1 MSEFEAITPRRTDRA
16 FIVGQTGSG
25 KTTLAE
31 KLCGERKHVAALD
44 PKRLLNWEGSG
55 FKIFRSFPE
64 FCNASV
70 QRVPKRIYRPSIEE
84 LNDGEVIAQW
94 YEWAYRSGGWT
105 VYTDEVALV
114 TEGQVIP
121 MYFRACLQQGR
132 EHGIESW
139 NATQRPMNVPNVIMS
154 ESEHV
159 YTFRLKMEG
168 DREKVGRMCQI
179 DPNLMATLPDGRRL
193 PKHVFYYA
201 PQDDEV
207 RGPLRLRLESRSIAR
222 VH

>member
-1 MSEFEAITPRRTDRA
+1 MSDLSDIMPGRTDRV

-31 KLCGERKHVAALD
+31 RMCQERQYVAALD
-44 PKRLLNWEGSG
+44 PKRLLKWEPSG
-55 FKIFRSFPE
+55 FKIFTAFNDFR
-64 FCNASV
+64 NASV
-70 QRVPKRIYRPSIEE
+70 KKVPKRIYRPSIEE

-94 YEWAYRSGGWT
+94 YEWVYRTGGWT
-105 VYTDEVALV
+105 TYTDEVALV
-114 TEGQVIP
+114 TDGQVIP

-132 EHGIESW
+132 EHGIEAW
-139 NATQRPMNVPNVIMS
+139 NATQRPMGVPNVIMS

-179 DPNLMATLPDGRRL
+179 NPDLMALLPDGRAL
-193 PKHVFYYA
+193 PKYVFYYA
-201 PQDDEV
+201 PQDGEV
-207 RGPLRLRLESRSIAR
+207 RGPLRLKL
-222 VH
+222 